1 MRKRDVREDHD
12 ARLRDSGV
20 ISATSGEKTDVAGG
34 YEQKATDRL

>member
-1 MRKRDVREDHD
+1 VREDHD

-34 YEQKATDRL
+34 YEQKAADHL